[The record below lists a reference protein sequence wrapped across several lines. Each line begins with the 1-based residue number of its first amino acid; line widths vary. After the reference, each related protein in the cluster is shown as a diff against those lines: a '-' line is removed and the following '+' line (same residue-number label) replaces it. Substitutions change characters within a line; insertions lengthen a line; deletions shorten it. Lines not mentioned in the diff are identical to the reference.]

1 MRNFILGVAAI
12 SSLLLTG
19 CASIVD
25 GNSQPLSFNSNPD
38 GATVYINGGA
48 VGKTPVTIT
57 AKRKSG
63 TQSLRFTKEGHKD
76 IEISLI
82 SNINPWFFGNILT
95 GGLLG
100 STTDGLSGAAFRYE
114 PNSYM
119 VTLPAADDAPL
130 SDATSFT
137 QKQQIVNF
145 IVAGYPILIKEL
157 NLQSGQYVS
166 SLLALA
172 KVTDEQQPDV
182 TKRLKALSDAYTT
195 IPEFADKAA
204 DMLLAKP

>member
-1 MRNFILGVAAI
+1 MRKLILGVAAI
-12 SSLLLTG
+12 STLLLTG
-19 CASIVD
+19 CASLVD

-57 AKRKSG
+57 AKRKSA
-63 TQSLRFTKEGHKD
+63 TQALRFSKEGYKD
-76 IEISLI
+76 VEVSLI

-119 VTLPAADDAPL
+119 VTLPPVNDAPL
-130 SDATSFT
+130 SDATTLT
-137 QKQQIVNF
+137 QKQQVVNF
-145 IVAGYPILIKEL
+145 IVAGYPDLMKEL
-157 NLQSGQYVS
+157 NSQSGQYVG

-172 KVTDEQQPDV
+172 KVADDQKADT
-182 TKRLKALSDAYTT
+182 TKRLKSLSDVYTA

-204 DMLLAKP
+204 DLLLAKP